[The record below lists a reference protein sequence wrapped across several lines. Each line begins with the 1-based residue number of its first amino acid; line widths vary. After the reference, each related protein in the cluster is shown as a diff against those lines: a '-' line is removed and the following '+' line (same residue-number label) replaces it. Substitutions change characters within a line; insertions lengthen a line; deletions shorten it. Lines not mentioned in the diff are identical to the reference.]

1 LVGLTAVESTTQTTM
16 TQIEDSFDE
25 KTLREVLFGDRGVEA
40 LLENVMNEMMEAEL
54 TEHIGAEPGEQTDDR
69 RGYRNGH
76 YRRKLTTRVGTL
88 ELEVPRDREGTF
100 QTELFERY
108 QRSEKALVL
117 ALMQMV
123 LQGVSTR
130 RVKEITTEL
139 CGREFSRQ
147 TVSNLTERL
156 GEQVEAWAERPLE
169 QEYPFLV
176 ADAMQIDVRRQGAVR
191 STTAMIVVGI
201 SEEGYREI
209 LGFKIALRETGESWK
224 ELFEDLKERGLQ
236 NVEYAVS
243 DAHEGLKK
251 ALRACF
257 PGCIWNRCQAH
268 FRRNVLDKTPSGYR
282 DRTCEVLDQILEAD
296 SQQQAQQR
304 LEQSAEDLEEKAPS
318 ALDVLEEGLF
328 DATAVLALPE
338 KYRRRLRTSN
348 MLERLIQEVRRRE
361 KVIRIFPNEDS
372 AWRLVGALL
381 AEKHEEWSTGR
392 RYLTMDEF
400 YEWREEQTKEL
411 QKPGDER
418 QSESPNRTLQPA

>member
-1 LVGLTAVESTTQTTM
+1 MSLEVP
-16 TQIEDSFDE
+16 FDE
-25 KTLREVLFGDRGVEA
+25 KTLREVLIGDKGAEV
-40 LLENVMNEMMEAEL
+40 LLETVMNEILQTEM
-54 TEHIGAEPGEQTDDR
+54 TEHLRAEPGEQTDDR
-69 RGYRNGH
+69 RGYRNGS
-76 YRRKLTTRVGTL
+76 YERTLTTRVGQL
-88 ELEVPRDREGTF
+88 QLEVPRDREGTF

-108 QRSEKALVL
+108 QRSEKALVTS
-117 ALMQMV
+117 LMQMV
-123 LQGVSTR
+123 VQGVSTR
-130 RVKEITTEL
+130 RVKKITTEL

-147 TVSNLTERL
+147 TISNLTERL
-156 GEQVEAWAERPLE
+156 DEQVRAWAERSLE
-169 QEYPFLV
+169 EEYPFLL
-176 ADAMQIDVRRQGAVR
+176 ADAMQLRVRRQGAVR

-236 NVEYAVS
+236 GVEFATS
-243 DAHEGLKK
+243 DAHEGLER

-282 DRTCEVLDQILEAD
+282 DQMHELLDQILEAD

-304 LEQSAEDLEEKAPS
+304 LEQSAEDLKEKAP
-318 ALDVLEEGLF
+318 AAFDVLEEGLF

-361 KVIRIFPNEDS
+361 KVVRIFPNKDS

-400 YEWREEQTKEL
+400 YEWREKQTEES
-411 QKPGDER
+411 QKPADGR
-418 QSESPNRTLQPA
+418 PSESPNLTLQPA

>member
-1 LVGLTAVESTTQTTM
+1 MA
-16 TQIEDSFDE
+16 QIEVSFDE
-25 KTLREVLFGDRGVEA
+25 KTLREVLFGDKGVEV

-54 TEHIGAEPGEQTDDR
+54 TEHIGAEPSEQTGDR

-100 QTELFERY
+100 QTKLFKRY

-156 GEQVEAWAERPLE
+156 GEQVQAWAERPLE
-169 QEYPFLV
+169 EEYPFLV
-176 ADAMQIDVRRQGAVR
+176 ADAMQINVRRQGAVR

-224 ELFEDLKERGLQ
+224 ELFEDLKKRGLQ

-243 DAHEGLKK
+243 DAHEGLVK
-251 ALRACF
+251 ALRSSF

-282 DRTCEVLDQILEAD
+282 DQMHELLDQILEAD

-304 LEQSAEDLEEKAPS
+304 LEQNAQDLKEKAPA

-338 KYRRRLRTSN
+338 KYRKRLRTSN

-361 KVIRIFPNEDS
+361 KVIRIFPNIGS

-400 YEWREEQTKEL
+400 YEWREEQTEES
-411 QKPGDER
+411 QKPTDER
-418 QSESPNRTLQPA
+418 QSESSNRTLQPA

>member
-1 LVGLTAVESTTQTTM
+1 M
-16 TQIEDSFDE
+16 TQIEVPFDE
-25 KTLREVLFGDRGVEA
+25 KTLHEVLFGDKGVEV
-40 LLENVMNEMMEAEL
+40 LLERVMNEMMEAEL
-54 TEHIGAEPGEQTDDR
+54 TEHIGAGPSEQTDDR

-76 YRRKLTTRVGTL
+76 YQRKLTTRVGTL

-100 QTELFERY
+100 QTKLFERY

-123 LQGVSTR
+123 IEGVSTR

-169 QEYPFLV
+169 QEYPFLL

-209 LGFKIALRETGESWK
+209 LGFKIALRETGESWE
-224 ELFEDLKERGLQ
+224 ELFENLKERGLQ
-236 NVEYAVS
+236 NVKYAVS

-251 ALRACF
+251 ALRSSF

-282 DRTCEVLDQILEAD
+282 DRMHELLDQILEAD

-304 LEQSAEDLEEKAPS
+304 LERSAEDLEEKAPS

-328 DATAVLALPE
+328 DATSVLALPE
-338 KYRRRLRTSN
+338 KYRRRLQTSN

-361 KVIRIFPNEDS
+361 KVIRIFPNKDS

-400 YEWREEQTKEL
+400 YEWREEQTKES
-411 QKPGDER
+411 QKLANER
-418 QSESPNRTLQPA
+418 QPESSNRTLQPA

>member
-1 LVGLTAVESTTQTTM
+1 M
-16 TQIEDSFDE
+16 TQIEVSFDE
-25 KTLREVLFGDRGVEA
+25 KTLCEVLFGDKGVEV

-123 LQGVSTR
+123 IEGVSTR
-130 RVKEITTEL
+130 RVKDITTEL

-156 GEQVEAWAERPLE
+156 GKQVEAWAERPLE
-169 QEYPFLV
+169 EEYPFLV

-251 ALRACF
+251 ALRTSF

-282 DRTCEVLDQILEAD
+282 DQMHELLDQILEAD

-318 ALDVLEEGLF
+318 ALEVLEEGLF
-328 DATAVLALPE
+328 DATSVLALPE

-400 YEWREEQTKEL
+400 YEWREEQTEEPRKTV
-411 QKPGDER
+411 DER